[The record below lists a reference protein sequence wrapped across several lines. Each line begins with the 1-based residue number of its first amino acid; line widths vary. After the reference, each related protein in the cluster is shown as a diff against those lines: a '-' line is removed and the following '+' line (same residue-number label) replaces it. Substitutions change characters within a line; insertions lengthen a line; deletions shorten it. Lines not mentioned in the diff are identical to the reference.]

1 LVLPTTFK
9 PDTSISLKPKP
20 IITNFLTI
28 IKEPQFYTYA
38 FAGSIAFSG
47 LFTHVALPILFM
59 DIFKLMPK
67 PTVGYSLLCQFYC
80 ASQLN
85 SFVEKYSSEQMILGH

>member
-1 LVLPTTFK
+1 LAAEIGLPTTFK

-38 FAGSIAFSG
+38 FAGSIAFSDC
-47 LFTHVALPILFM
+47 LPMWRPPIFLFM
-59 DIFKLMPK
+59 DILKLIK
-67 PTVGYSLLCQFYC
+67 PTVGYSLLC
-80 ASQLN
+80 
-85 SFVEKYSSEQMILGH
+85 H

>member
-38 FAGSIAFSG
+38 FAGSIASG
-47 LFTHVALPILFM
+47 LFTYVAASILFM
-59 DIFKLMPK
+59 DILKLMQNLRLDIRFY
-67 PTVGYSLLCQFYC
+67 VIEFYWCSQF
-80 ASQLN
+80 
-85 SFVEKYSSEQMILGH
+85 FF

>member
-1 LVLPTTFK
+1 VVFYTDVHGILILLQLKLVLPTFK

-47 LFTHVALPILFM
+47 LFTNVAASLFYLW
-59 DIFKLMPK
+59 IFLKLMQN
-67 PTVGYSLLCQFYC
+67 LRLDIRFYVIE
-80 ASQLN
+80 
-85 SFVEKYSSEQMILGH
+85 FY